1 MADTPETPTD
11 EQDHAEDFDGDVLG
25 EQPGDHGLPGMNL
38 SAGDPGLYAEVDEP
52 SLAEQWQDASEDDQ
66 STGLRLAETLGD
78 EPSLIDNEKQ
88 SVAEAFVPQDGEFS
102 AEEAA
107 LHVIDDE
114 AGEDRSLT

>member
-1 MADTPETPTD
+1 MADTSDTPTD

-38 SAGDPGLYAEVDEP
+38 SAGDPTLHAEVEEP
-52 SLAEQWQDASEDDQ
+52 SFAEQGQDATEDDQ

-78 EPSLIDNEKQ
+78 EPSLVDNEKQ
-88 SVAEAFVPQDGEFS
+88 SVAEAFTPQDGQFS

-107 LHVIDDE
+107 LHAIDDD
-114 AGEDRSLT
+114 AGEARGRT